1 VDTSNLNNYLIK
13 DTGIISDMNTVQNNE
28 NQKVQLVEI
37 TEENSEQR
45 LDNFLIT
52 CLKGVPKTR
61 IYRIIRKGEVR
72 VNKGRKDNKYRLKPG
87 DIVRIPPIRVAV
99 RNNEVELQPTLKHS
113 LEHGIVYEDDVIIV
127 LNKPS
132 GFAVHGGSGISS
144 GVIEGLRAMRP
155 EARFLE
161 LAHRIDKATS
171 GCLLIAKKRSA
182 LKALHDLFRENKV
195 KKTYLALLVGQWER
209 KKLLVTA
216 PLLRSTGKGGER
228 NVKVS
233 QSGKFAE
240 TNFRR
245 IQKYKDLTLVEAS
258 PKTGRTHQIRVH
270 AAWLGHPIVGDER
283 YGDERVNKALK
294 GRGFK
299 RLFLHA
305 EQLQFAH
312 PVSGEIMHFKAPLP
326 TELESLLAAQ
336 SVK

>member
-1 VDTSNLNNYLIK
+1 
-13 DTGIISDMNTVQNNE
+13 MNTVQNSVNL
-28 NQKVQLVEI
+28 KVQLIEI
-37 TEENSEQR
+37 FEENSDQR

-52 CLKGVPKTR
+52 YLKGVPKTR

-72 VNKGRKDNKYRLKPG
+72 VNKGRKDNKYRLKVG
-87 DIVRIPPIRVAV
+87 DVVRIPPIRVAT
-99 RNNEVELQPTLKHS
+99 RDNDVELQPTLKHS
-113 LEHGIVYEDDVIIV
+113 LEHGVVYEDDVLIV

-144 GVIEGLRAMRP
+144 GVIEGLRMIRP

-171 GCLLIAKKRSA
+171 GCLLVAKKRST
-182 LKALHDLFRENKV
+182 LKVLHDLFRDNKV
-195 KKTYLALLVGQWER
+195 KKTYIALLVGQWER
-209 KKLLVTA
+209 KKMLVTA

-233 QSGKFAE
+233 QAGKFAE

-283 YGDERVNKALK
+283 YGEERVNKALK
-294 GRGFK
+294 NRGFK

-305 EQLQFAH
+305 EQLQFVH
-312 PVSGEIMHFKAPLP
+312 PVSNEMMHFKAPLP
-326 TELESLLAAQ
+326 DELESLLAAQ
-336 SVK
+336 VVK